1 MSQVPS
7 NRQTIV
13 FMMVLSLV
21 CATILSLLASS
32 LAEPQERAR
41 DLYRSK
47 QMLVAAR
54 MLNLDTGEFQVQEG
68 KEFVPAHLDAKGA
81 LVPGSTGK
89 PATEADIL
97 KIYADQ
103 IRPLLVDNKG
113 DMHTFEELKINR
125 DTYIAE
131 NRKLGYSKLPN
142 KLIYAIL
149 PPGQAGGT
157 PIGYVIPI
165 NGLGLWNVIYGYLA
179 ISANG
184 NDVIGISWYEHSETP
199 GLGGNISEAPWQA
212 LFPGKQIFQSAGN
225 AAPDPKTAGLGV
237 VVVRGRV
244 SEVYGDS
251 PKAKSAVD
259 GMAGATLT
267 GNGVT
272 DAYRD
277 VLAQY
282 RPFLIKLFD
291 KADKR
296 ADPKAAAPVKG
307 GSNGR

>member
-1 MSQVPS
+1 
-7 NRQTIV
+7 
-13 FMMVLSLV
+13 MVLSLV

-32 LAEPQERAR
+32 LADPQERAR

-68 KEFVPAHLDAKGA
+68 KEFVPAHLDANGV
-81 LVPGSTGK
+81 LVPGSSGK
-89 PATEADIL
+89 PASNADIL
-97 KIYADQ
+97 KIYEEQ
-103 IRPLLVDNKG
+103 FRPLLVDDKG
-113 DMHTFEELKINR
+113 DMHTFDELKINQ
-125 DTYIAE
+125 DTYVAE
-131 NRKLGYSKLPN
+131 HRKTGYSKLPN

-149 PPGQAGGT
+149 AAGQPDSA

-199 GLGGNISEAPWQA
+199 GLGANISESPWQA

-225 AAPDPKTAGLGV
+225 AAPDPKTAELGI
-237 VVVRGRV
+237 VVVRGKV

-272 DAYRD
+272 DAYRN

-282 RPFLIKLFD
+282 RPFLVKLFES
-291 KADKR
+291 KAE
-296 ADPKAAAPVKG
+296 PKTPAPLKG
-307 GSNGR
+307 GKNGR